1 MGVSRDWDGPFWN
14 NNPGKPPRPTAA
26 ANDHDN
32 IIDTRGAIVMR
43 SKRTDNHTWRKI
55 KSALASTTA
64 FVSAI
69 LVILPL
75 GLVFFH
81 LLVNGISSVNW
92 DFFTT
97 LPAPPGQVGGGMAN
111 AIVGSL
117 ELLALAGAIGIP
129 VGVLG
134 GVY

>member
-1 MGVSRDWDGPFWN
+1 
-14 NNPGKPPRPTAA
+14 
-26 ANDHDN
+26 
-32 IIDTRGAIVMR
+32 MR

-81 LLVNGISSVNW
+81 LLVNGITSVNW
-92 DFFTT
+92 ISSPSYRR
-97 LPAPPGQVGGGMAN
+97 LSARSVAAWQMP
-111 AIVGSL
+111 SL
-117 ELLALAGAIGIP
+117 ARWNCSPLLA
-129 VGVLG
+129 
-134 GVY
+134 